1 MEKIKR
7 YENERQ
13 LYKDYQWVWD
23 LTSDPDDYKDLA
35 DYVIDKIL
43 KNQIVDTKTVLHLGC
58 GSGCMDYHLKK
69 HFELTGVDLS
79 EDMIK
84 SAQVK
89 NPECSYFMGDMR
101 DFKLDKKYDAIIIP
115 DSIDYMLS
123 AQEIEKVYKNAK
135 RLLNANGLFLV
146 IVGYEP
152 EKFPQNRTTVDEAAN
167 GDRVVTSIENNYVS
181 DYSTNSF
188 EATFVFLIREKG
200 KLETI
205 IDVQKLGLF
214 KREIWFNELINV
226 GFSVEIIDDPYLVEI
241 EQEGTYLLIGRLS
254 KK

>member
-23 LTSDPDDYKDLA
+23 LTSDTDDYKDLA
-35 DYVIDKIL
+35 DYVVDKL
-43 KNQIVDTKTVLHLGC
+43 KNYQIVDTKTVLHLGC

-84 SAQVK
+84 SARVK
-89 NPECSYFMGDMR
+89 NPECFYFIGDMR
-101 DFKLDKKYDAIIIP
+101 AFKLEKKYDAVIIP

-123 AQEIEKVYKNAK
+123 TQEIENVYKNAK
-135 RLLNANGLFLV
+135 RLLNDNGLFLV

-152 EKFPQNRTTVDEAAN
+152 EKFPQNRITVYEATD
-167 GDRVVTSIENNYVS
+167 GDRVVTFIENNYVS
-181 DYSTNSF
+181 DYSPNSF
-188 EATFVFLIREKG
+188 EATFVFLIREKD

-205 IDVQKLGLF
+205 VDVQKLGLF
-214 KREIWFNELINV
+214 KREIWFNEMINA
-226 GFSVEIIDDPYLVEI
+226 GFIAEIIDDPYLVDI
-241 EQEGTYLLIGRLS
+241 EQEGTYLIIG
-254 KK
+254 K